1 MKEEAISRNENRD
14 WFVYILRCGNGAL
27 YTGVTTD
34 VKRRVA
40 EHHSKGRRSA
50 RFTRAFA
57 PVELVYSCCMG
68 AKSPAYRVEYRIK
81 RLPRSKKALVVAE
94 NFSKPKLLDFLDIK
108 E

>member
-1 MKEEAISRNENRD
+1 MEAAIPENDNQD
-14 WFVYILRCGNGAL
+14 WFVYILRCSNGAL

-34 VKRRVA
+34 VGRRVA
-40 EHHSKGRRSA
+40 EHDSKGRRSA

-68 AKSPAYRVEYRIK
+68 AKSPALRAEYRIK
-81 RLPRSKKALVVAE
+81 RLTRREKALVVAE
-94 NFSKPKLLDFLDIK
+94 NFSRSKLLNFLDIK